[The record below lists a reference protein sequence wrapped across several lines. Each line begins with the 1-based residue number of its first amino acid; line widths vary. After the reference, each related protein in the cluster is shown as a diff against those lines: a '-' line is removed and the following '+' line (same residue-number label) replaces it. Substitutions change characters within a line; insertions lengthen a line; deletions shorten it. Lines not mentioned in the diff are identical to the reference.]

1 MSDNDIRIGAGF
13 PLSQLARALTTA
25 GTHEDA
31 AGRQRGEL
39 RVRRWQQV
47 VDGMAGGGLDIGS
60 RIPVRGLPA
69 WVTPE
74 VVHGGFATGEPAA
87 GGPLRPD
94 ETDRAQRLG
103 LPAERRALF
112 WSWLTDAGLAELG
125 ELLDSGRYRVEYA
138 EEAALPVVAW
148 LLRAGD
154 RDGALGVL
162 EEIAPFADRLRFTPA
177 PSDQRAGDPDV
188 VYRQTA
194 GDARQILEQRQ
205 PNAQIK
211 TMREALTVWNP
222 FADELLTLWCETR
235 NGGRIGAVTPDG
247 WLPRAVQLLA
257 RYQHL
262 AAEHT
267 LCSKHRNPKG
277 SIGVLRTALERR
289 VAGAELTP
297 RERGL
302 VQSVVDAMLRKRGHP
317 GSPEHTA
324 IRRLQA
330 REAARPRHHQLAQL
344 VAARL
349 AGLPQDIGISDVDH
363 VLRPVDAD
371 EAHPAGVVAG
381 WPTPCPVARVVAR
394 AAAGTLEQLI
404 DRGVIASAEELARLT
419 PRLAAATAA
428 SAYPDPALRI
438 LMDATYRAFRNRRS
452 LLLLNLEHQVRVAE
466 LPWVQAVASARVD
479 TSDTRDQACRALV
492 RLASAAV
499 WGFPATVLPNP
510 LVGELSTLSTLS
522 KQASLQLPWVE
533 ELAADIFMGRFSA
546 KFLQAAKLAGRR
558 LAGSLYARY
567 YDIDYSAIAAID
579 DTSRRLLRCTRTSD
593 AFDQLCRERAG
604 ARGKR
609 SWFNVAANGII
620 IEQAQILTT
629 HNLATIAELGIDLP
643 SADLARRCMDTVLR
657 LATRI
662 HHNPRP
668 LGTVK
673 NTAYA
678 WRQMLFFLSLST
690 WEEQT
695 AFPAYAEQRLA
706 TQPDHVRARI
716 APAVTGLAHVISGGK
731 FDADGRAGTGRRL
744 LGWTTREHWMV
755 GPGPRD

>member
-1 MSDNDIRIGAGF
+1 MSDNDIRVGVGF
-13 PLSQLARALTTA
+13 PLGQLARALTTA

-31 AGRQRGEL
+31 ATRQRAEL

-47 VDGMAGGGLDIGS
+47 VNGMAGGGLDIGS
-60 RIPVRGLPA
+60 RTPVRGLPA

-162 EEIAPFADRLRFTPA
+162 EEIAPLADRLRFTPA

-194 GDARQILEQRQ
+194 GDARRILEQRQ
-205 PNAQIK
+205 PNAQIE

-247 WLPRAVQLLA
+247 WLPRAVQMLA
-257 RYQHL
+257 RYRHL

-277 SIGVLRTALERR
+277 SVGVLRTALERR
-289 VAGAELTP
+289 VAGAELTS

-324 IRRLQA
+324 IRRQQA
-330 REAARPRHHQLAQL
+330 REAALPRHHQLAQL

-349 AGLPQDIGISDVDH
+349 AGLPQDSGISDVDH
-363 VLRPVDAD
+363 VLRPVDTD
-371 EAHPAGVVAG
+371 EAHLAGVVAG
-381 WPTPCPVARVVAR
+381 WPTPRPVTRVVAR
-394 AAAGTLEQLI
+394 AAAGTPEQLI
-404 DRGVIASAEELARLT
+404 DRGVVASAEELARLT

-428 SAYPDPALRI
+428 SAYPDPALRV

-452 LLLLNLEHQVRVAE
+452 LLLLNLEHQVRLAE
-466 LPWVQAVASARVD
+466 LPWVQAVASARID
-479 TSDTRDQACRALV
+479 TSDTRDQARRTLV

-499 WGFPATVLPNP
+499 CGFPATVLPNP
-510 LVGELSTLSTLS
+510 LVGELSTLS
-522 KQASLQLPWVE
+522 KQAGLQLPWVE
-533 ELAADIFMGRFSA
+533 ELAADIFMGTFSA
-546 KFLQAAKLAGRR
+546 KFLQAATLAGRR
-558 LAGSLYARY
+558 FADSLYARY
-567 YDIDYSAIAAID
+567 YDIDYPAIAAID
-579 DTSRRLLRCTRTSD
+579 DTSWRLIRRTRTSD
-593 AFDQLCRERAG
+593 AFDQLCRDRAG
-604 ARGKR
+604 ASGRR

-643 SADLARRCMDTVLR
+643 ATDLARRCMDTVLR
-657 LATRI
+657 LTARI

-695 AFPAYAEQRLA
+695 AFPAFAEQRLA

-716 APAVTGLAHVISGGK
+716 ALAVTGLAHVISGGK
-731 FDADGRAGTGRRL
+731 FDPDGRAGSGRRL
-744 LGWTTREHWMV
+744 LGWTTTEHWMLD
-755 GPGPRD
+755 PGPRD